1 MSFFEKYGQTLVVI
15 ASLIVA
21 VFAMTAFTHTAT
33 GTLHDRLDAQDRYI
47 DQRFDAVGQRFD
59 AVGQRFNAMEHRF
72 DAVDQRLDD
81 FQAENN
87 RRFDRLTDELS
98 QLRQLI
104 VDIGQ
109 RVSRNEGE
117 IDVIREHLQIA
128 DTPAP

>member
-21 VFAMTAFTHTAT
+21 VFAMAAFTHTAT
-33 GTLHDRLDAQDRYI
+33 GTLHDRLDAQDRYV
-47 DQRFDAVGQRFD
+47 DQ
-59 AVGQRFNAMEHRF
+59 RF

-81 FQAENN
+81 FQTENN
-87 RRFDRLTDELS
+87 RRFDRLTDELT

-109 RVSRNEGE
+109 RVSRGEGE
-117 IDVIREHLQIA
+117 IDVIRGHLQIA

>member
-21 VFAMTAFTHTAT
+21 VFAMAAFTHTST
-33 GTLHDRLDAQDRYI
+33 GSLHDRLDAQDRYI
-47 DQRFDAVGQRFD
+47 DQRFEAIEQRFD
-59 AVGQRFNAMEHRF
+59 HRFNAVEQRF
-72 DAVDQRLDD
+72 DAVDQR
-81 FQAENN
+81 
-87 RRFDRLTDELS
+87 FDRLTDEVS
-98 QLRQLI
+98 ELRRLI

-109 RVSRNEGE
+109 RVSRNEGQ

>member
-1 MSFFEKYGQTLVVI
+1 MSFFEKYGQTLIVI

-21 VFAMTAFTHTAT
+21 VFAMAAFTHTST
-33 GTLHDRLDAQDRYI
+33 GSLHKRLDAHERHI
-47 DQRFDAVGQRFD
+47 DQRFAAMEQRFDQRFEAVDQRFEAMEQRFDAVD
-59 AVGQRFNAMEHRF
+59 
-72 DAVDQRLDD
+72 
-81 FQAENN
+81 
-87 RRFDRLTDELS
+87 RRFDRLIDEVS

-109 RVSRNEGE
+109 RVSRNEGQ